1 MDFIGHLFNRNKSTF
16 IKTERNECVL
26 RKNKTVTL
34 RAFLL
39 VHSTCDVV
47 KWAVLVTFTRT
58 YEVLRARPRESV
70 VKWRIAL
77 RLPNAFNEYIQK
89 TSWHAELSLPLA
101 KNENAEDF
109 KTCFCTRTES
119 S

>member
-1 MDFIGHLFNRNKSTF
+1 MNVCYVRIKRLLSALFF
-16 IKTERNECVL
+16 WC
-26 RKNKTVTL
+26 TL
-34 RAFLL
+34 HATSLSGRFSLLLL
-39 VHSTCDVV
+39 V
-47 KWAVLVTFTRT
+47 R
-58 YEVLRARPRESV
+58 EVLRARPRESV